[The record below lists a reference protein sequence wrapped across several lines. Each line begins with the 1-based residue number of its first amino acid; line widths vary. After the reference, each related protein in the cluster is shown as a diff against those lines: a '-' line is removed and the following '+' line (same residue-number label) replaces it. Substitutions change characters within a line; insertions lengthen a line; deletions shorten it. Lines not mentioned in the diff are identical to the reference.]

1 MGLDTEYG
9 LGTGRGLTPEL
20 LPCEVPH
27 HQQGHP
33 NDCTSSPLSQQTTHP
48 PWMRA
53 RTEAMGGT
61 EAWKQE
67 GRGSWQIFLC

>member
-33 NDCTSSPLSQQTTHP
+33 NDCTSSPLSQQTTQSSLDASSD
-48 PWMRA
+48 R
-53 RTEAMGGT
+53 GD
-61 EAWKQE
+61 
-67 GRGSWQIFLC
+67 GRD